1 MTTIGRIDM
10 PSLFIDDENDTVW
23 NIYPAGK

>member
-1 MTTIGRIDM
+1 MTTLGRTDM
-10 PSLFIDDENDTVW
+10 PSVFIDDENEMVW